1 MAADPATLLRHL
13 RRLAAPAPLPPDAD
27 AVLLGRFVRDRDEAA
42 FAALVRRHGPMVQRV
57 CRRALADPGLADDAF
72 QATFLILARR
82 AAAIRSRESL
92 ASWLHGVA
100 LRVARSAQA
109 TDARR
114 RLREVSAPGLNPLDP
129 RPDPLAE
136 VSARELVAVVDEEV
150 QRLPEAYRLPVILCC
165 LEGRTREE
173 AAALLGWT
181 AGAVKGRLERGR
193 ARLHARLARRG
204 LTLGTALAAVE
215 VSRLAPAEVPAEG
228 TVRAALAFAA
238 GRGTAGT
245 GVSPLVGRLAQEGSR
260 NLTLLRMK
268 VGLAWL
274 LAASTVA
281 AGAGALAHHVLARG
295 QPANPDPPPAEAG
308 RPQPNAAKPPR
319 TDGYG
324 DALPAGAVAR
334 LGTVRFR
341 HGGDAQAVAFS
352 PDGKTLAVRNWDA
365 VLLYDAATGR
375 QRSRLPVRTQFLMSR
390 TLAFAPDG
398 KTLAFES
405 RVGTIVLWDLVNQK
419 QRGTLAVSPTDRMTE
434 GALAFSPDGKLLAA
448 LDEYDTVCLFD
459 VATGRVFHRVGGGR
473 KSQVNS
479 LAFSPDGRSLALGS
493 FHLDQIWD
501 VATGKLVRSVEAHK
515 GKFAFSLCFSPDG
528 KLLASGSWDLITL
541 VDAAGGKEVG
551 RLEATGMESVNGL
564 AFTPDG
570 KRLLSSSQDG
580 KLRVW
585 DLAAKQA
592 RLTLASRS
600 HVGRSLTLGPDG
612 KTVAMGS
619 ACSTVSLWD
628 LTTGKELFT
637 EFRGHDDRVNAVAFT
652 PDGKTL
658 VSGGDD
664 DQMRLWNTATWQ
676 QTRALPRGAR
686 DLSFTP
692 DGRKLAAADTGN
704 TVRIWDLPAGQAVLQ
719 VAVPKPCQLMGAA
732 LSSDGKALVSVDWLP
747 PPPNTTLLGTSSLTV
762 WDALTGKQLRRF
774 TVAESWGYSL
784 ALAPGGRLA
793 ALNTRSGIVLYDLEA
808 GREYATLRGPEGY
821 IQFFTFTP
829 DGRFVVSGSFDRTVR
844 VWEVA
849 SGKEA
854 LCLRGHRRGVA
865 AVAVSADGRLVASS
879 PGRPRLFHDPSQA
892 DGPRRIRLWDLASG
906 EEVASFEGHDWD
918 LTALAFAPDGGR
930 LASGFTDGTVLVWD
944 TAPVQRSLRGRVR
957 PLSAAELEECWAAL
971 AGEDAHQAQQA
982 VWRLALDP
990 ERAVPWLRARVR
1002 PAAAVEPG
1010 KLAEWV
1016 AGLDS
1021 ATFAERETA
1030 SRELAALGDE
1040 AAPALREALRGKP
1053 TPEMRRR
1060 AEALLERLRGPVT
1073 LPEALRSV
1081 RAVAVLED
1089 VATPPARQLLEEV
1102 AGGAPGA
1109 RLTRGA
1115 KASLERLARRPARA
1129 P

>member
-1 MAADPATLLRHL
+1 MPADPATLLRHL

-27 AVLLGRFVRDRDEAA
+27 AVLLGRFVHDRDEAS
-42 FAALVRRHGPMVQRV
+42 FAALVRRHGPMVRRV

-92 ASWLHGVA
+92 AAWLHGVA
-100 LRVARSAQA
+100 YQVARSARA
-109 TDARR
+109 TNARR
-114 RLREVSAPGLNPLDP
+114 RLREVTAPGLDPLDP

-136 VSARELVAVVDEEV
+136 VSARELVAAVDEEV

-173 AAALLGWT
+173 TAALLGWT

-193 ARLHARLARRG
+193 ARLHARLVRRG

-245 GVSPLVGRLAQEGSR
+245 GVSPLVGRLAQDGSR
-260 NLTLLRMK
+260 NLALLRMK

-274 LAASTVA
+274 LAVSTVA
-281 AGAGALAHHVLARG
+281 AGAGALAHHVLAGG
-295 QPANPDPPPAEAG
+295 QPANPDPPPAEAR
-308 RPQPNAAKPPR
+308 RPQPYAAKPPR
-319 TDGYG
+319 TDVYG

-341 HGGDAQAVAFS
+341 HGGDATAVAFS

-375 QRSRLPVRTQFLMSR
+375 QRSRLPVSIQFLMGH

-419 QRGTLAVSPTDRMTE
+419 QRGALAVSPADRMSE

-448 LDEYDTVCLFD
+448 LDQSNTVCLFD
-459 VATGRVFHRVGGGR
+459 VATGRVLHRVGGGIG
-473 KSQVNS
+473 QVAD

-515 GKFAFSLCFSPDG
+515 GKFAFSLSFSPDG

-585 DLAAKQA
+585 DLAGKQA

-600 HVGRSLTLGPDG
+600 HVGRSLALSPDG

-628 LTTGKELFT
+628 LITGKELFT
-637 EFRGHDDRVNAVAFT
+637 EFGGHDDRVNALAFT

-658 VSGGDD
+658 VSGGNDGR
-664 DQMRLWNTATWQ
+664 MRLWDTATWQ
-676 QTRALPRGAR
+676 QTRALPRAAR
-686 DLSFTP
+686 SLSLTP
-692 DGRKLAAADTGN
+692 DGRKLAAADTGD
-704 TVRIWDLPAGQAVLQ
+704 VARLWDLPAGQAVLQ
-719 VAVPKPCQLMGAA
+719 VAVPKPCRLMDAA
-732 LSSDGKALVSVDWLP
+732 VSSDGKALVSVDYLP
-747 PPPNTTLLGTSSLTV
+747 PPPNTRGLGTSSPTV
-762 WDALTGKQLRRF
+762 WDAVAGKQLRRF
-774 TVAESWGYSL
+774 TLPGSWGYSL

-808 GREYATLRGPEGY
+808 GREYATLPGPEGY
-821 IQFFTFTP
+821 VQFFTFTP

-879 PGRPRLFHDPSQA
+879 PGRPRLLIDPSQV
-892 DGPRRIRLWDLASG
+892 DEPRRIRLWDLASG
-906 EEVASFEGHDWD
+906 KEVASFEGHTWD

-944 TAPVQRSLRGRVR
+944 TAPARRALRGRVR

-971 AGEDAHQAQQA
+971 AGEDARQAQQA

-1010 KLAEWV
+1010 KLAGWV

-1021 ATFAERETA
+1021 ATFAERQTA
-1030 SRELAALGDE
+1030 SRELAALGDQ
-1040 AAPALREALRGKP
+1040 AAPALREALRGQP
-1053 TPEMRRR
+1053 TPEVRRR
-1060 AEALLERLRGPVT
+1060 AEALLERLRGPVR

-1081 RAVAVLED
+1081 RAVAVLEAI
-1089 VATPPARQLLEEV
+1089 ATPPARQLLEEV
-1102 AGGAPGA
+1102 AAGAPEA
-1109 RLTRGA
+1109 RLTREA